1 MYRIAIVEDQQA
13 DAKRLMALLD
23 QYAKAKQQ
31 NFQSVWF
38 SNASEF
44 LDSYR
49 HQYELVFMDIHMPG
63 VDGMSAAHELRAAD
77 HTVVL
82 VFLTSLA
89 QYAVESYE
97 VEATD
102 YILKPISAPAL
113 ELKLPRILNKCAV
126 DTGEVVIQ
134 CDGAVIKLKP
144 GELHFVEIYNHH
156 IQFSTANGPLH
167 SYGTLKEIEQAL
179 PEGFFRINNQ
189 TIVNLRSVTRVDGD
203 NVLVAGRSFPVTR
216 GRRKEFLAAL
226 HISVMKR

>member
-1 MYRIAIVEDQQA
+1 MYRIAIVEDQQT
-13 DAKRLMALLD
+13 DARRLTALLE
-23 QYAKAKQQ
+23 QYARANQQ
-31 NFQSVWF
+31 TFETAWF
-38 SNASEF
+38 SNASDF

-49 HQYELVFMDIHMPG
+49 RQYDLVFMDIRMPG
-63 VDGMSAAHELRAAD
+63 IDGMAAAHELRAAD

-89 QYAVESYE
+89 QYAVESYN
-97 VEATD
+97 VEAAD
-102 YILKPISAPAL
+102 YILKPVSAAAL

-134 CDGAVIKLKP
+134 CDGATIKLKP

-189 TIVNLRSVTRVDGD
+189 TIINLRSVMRVDGE
-203 NVLVAGRSFPVTR
+203 NVLVTGRSFPVTR
-216 GRRKEFLAAL
+216 SRRREFLAAL
-226 HISVMKR
+226 HVSASKR